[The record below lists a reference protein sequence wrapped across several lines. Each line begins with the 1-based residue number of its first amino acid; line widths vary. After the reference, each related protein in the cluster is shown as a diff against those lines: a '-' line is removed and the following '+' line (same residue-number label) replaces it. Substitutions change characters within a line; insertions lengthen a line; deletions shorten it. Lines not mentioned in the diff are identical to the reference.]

1 MGFTRIKDMGRR
13 STSRSFKS
21 TVLVRFIV
29 GRSLRYLRPIF
40 ASIGRVLRR
49 LDRRNPPGHL
59 RTGRQGETIAARY
72 LRKNGYRVLYRNFR
86 SRRGGEIDLVCRDC
100 RAKAL
105 IFVEVKTR
113 TTDVFGPPH
122 AAVTWQQRDRIIRG
136 AKEWLR
142 MLDDPRVSY
151 RFDVVEVL
159 MKPVPVVNLIRGA
172 FQVADD
178 IYW

>member
-1 MGFTRIKDMGRR
+1 MGFTRVKHLRR
-13 STSRSFKS
+13 RNTSRSFKS
-21 TVLVRFIV
+21 TVLVRFIA

-49 LDRRNPPGHL
+49 LDRRSSPGHL
-59 RTGRQGETIAARY
+59 RTGRQGEKIAARY

-113 TTDVFGPPH
+113 TTDVFGP
-122 AAVTWQQRDRIIRG
+122 
-136 AKEWLR
+136 
-142 MLDDPRVSY
+142 
-151 RFDVVEVL
+151 
-159 MKPVPVVNLIRGA
+159 
-172 FQVADD
+172 
-178 IYW
+178 